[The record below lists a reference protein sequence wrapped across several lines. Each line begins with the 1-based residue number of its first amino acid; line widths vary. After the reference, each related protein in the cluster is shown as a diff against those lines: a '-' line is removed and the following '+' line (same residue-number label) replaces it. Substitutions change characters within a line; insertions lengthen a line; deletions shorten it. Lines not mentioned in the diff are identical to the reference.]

1 MMKKV
6 ARKQVTCNQV
16 LAKWEKQNLG
26 TNLLNWKRSPEPAD
40 KHPHF
45 PGVQTHGQ
53 IQLPISQLK

>member
-26 TNLLNWKRSPEPAD
+26 TNLLTWKRSPEPAD
-40 KHPHF
+40 TLISEMFK
-45 PGVQTHGQ
+45 THGQ